1 MINGNRGGLVDNRI
15 IAVLAVAAVGVLGG
29 CSSGQPALGARTAE
43 VTVNGDGNGSKY
55 AVECSQTGWTWLIS
69 TFDEAAPGFSA
80 AIQTGDNI
88 AAQSVQIRDLEGFT
102 GSYWQGTVG
111 DGKATVKGNKI
122 TITGTAE
129 GSFADNPSG
138 EGNVTYQIET
148 TC

>member
-1 MINGNRGGLVDNRI
+1 MIERNRAGLVDNRI
-15 IAVLAVAAVGVLGG
+15 VAILAITAVGVLGG
-29 CSSGQPALGARTAE
+29 CSTPEPALGTRTAE

-55 AVECSQTGWTWLIS
+55 PVECSQAGWTWLIS

-80 AIQTGDNI
+80 AIQTGDSV
-88 AAQSVQIRDLEGFT
+88 AAHSVQIRDLEGFT

-111 DGKATVKGNKI
+111 DGKATVNGNKI

-138 EGNVTYQIET
+138 EGKATYSIET